1 MLAAVTR
8 PPDVWPWCA
17 MILKIEVFVRN
28 LGVRSHPVLMC
39 GGIAEPP
46 AHSRTAEVRVRVGVK
61 MPTDGLTDE

>member
-1 MLAAVTR
+1 
-8 PPDVWPWCA
+8 

-28 LGVRSHPVLMC
+28 LGVGSHPARMC